1 MVNYM
6 FVKTPKLCQDT
17 KTIPH
22 DVAVAGCLYRDMDG
36 VYAYKWL
43 IYNKFPPPSKYMI
56 EVSS

>member
-1 MVNYM
+1 M

-36 VYAYKWL
+36 AYAYKWL